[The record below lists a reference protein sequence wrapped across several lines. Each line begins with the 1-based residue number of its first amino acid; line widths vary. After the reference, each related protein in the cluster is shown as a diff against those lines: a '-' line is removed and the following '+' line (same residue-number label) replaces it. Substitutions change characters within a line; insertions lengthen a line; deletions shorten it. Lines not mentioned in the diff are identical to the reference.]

1 MDRNKAI
8 EVVKSHYP
16 ANKQILN
23 EALETLIPELK
34 ESEDEKIR
42 KQILSF
48 LKEIECDHYRNID
61 FSSWIAWLERKGEQ
75 DKQHLYDVI
84 VALWDLLDKID
95 TFSDLKITDM
105 DSDNPF
111 RKLVHIA
118 QERHKLVKSD
128 GYDLF
133 IDDVKITNHKS
144 REKQCEC
151 VIDCPQNHQD
161 SNRPSGGIVL
171 EDFNGG
177 EGFYKLNLAYLN
189 KKQVEEVEEMVREWN
204 NEPSTSEEDI
214 KDCIGLCLTD
224 ADEQRFKNYHTNLRD
239 CLAWLEKQGEK
250 CAIVWH
256 SISEEP
262 DEQEELLCEWES
274 EDATWHDIAFYHADT
289 KTFWDGEIQVENVTR
304 WCYINDL
311 LKNQGKQK
319 TTDVELRFKVGDWVV
334 NKYGYVWHVDSFDKK
349 NYQVSNNKD
358 LEDCYFKISDQD
370 QFHLWTIADA
380 KDGDVLCAYECDEPK
395 IVFIL
400 KGTYKGYA
408 IKYHCFYNIKY
419 PKFDDASEP
428 GNLGLYD
435 EEKKDFRPATKEQRN
450 LLFQKMKEA
459 GYEWDYIDKKV
470 LKID

>member
-8 EVVKSHYP
+8 EVVKSHYT

-34 ESEDEKIR
+34 ERDDEKIR

-48 LKEIECDHYRNID
+48 LKEFECDHYRNLD

-151 VIDCPQNHQD
+151 VIECPQNHQE

-239 CLAWLEKQGEK
+239 CLAWLEKQGGQNTNPDVPTREVILSIWDLGNEWK
-250 CAIVWH
+250 ELTNGCISTEHGTQLNYIQKHWH
-256 SISEEP
+256 
-262 DEQEELLCEWES
+262 ES
-274 EDATWHDIAFYHADT
+274 E
-289 KTFWDGEIQVENVTR
+289 
-304 WCYINDL
+304 CS
-311 LKNQGKQK
+311 LKEKQGKKK
-319 TTDVELRFKVGDWVV
+319 TTDKVKSKFNQGDWVIDKQGIV
-334 NKYGYVWHVDSFDKK
+334 HQIENVIENMTNHTYGYDIVGGG
-349 NYQVSNNKD
+349 
-358 LEDCYFKISDQD
+358 YFNDEVEGVR
-370 QFHLWTIADA
+370 LWTIDDA
-380 KDGDVLCAYECDEPK
+380 KDGDVIVCDSKHGRQEIGIVKRYVAKYGMCFVAY
-395 IVFIL
+395 
-400 KGTYKGYA
+400 
-408 IKYHCFYNIKY
+408 CFVDWDGIFRVSEYMGSRNIH
-419 PKFDDASEP
+419 
-428 GNLGLYD
+428 
-435 EEKKDFRPATKEQRN
+435 PATKEQRDA
-450 LLFQKMKEA
+450 LFAKMKDE
-459 GYEWDYIDKKV
+459 GYEWDAEKKE
-470 LKID
+470 LKKI